1 LQNYELEPES
11 VVKKSTPD
19 IKAATKKPVTKK
31 PKLKPAIDK
40 ELESKLRSKLEEQLT
55 SELEIKLTTKLKV
68 EIEAELKPK
77 LEADLKEQIEV
88 DLRIKLEQEFEEKLK
103 QKIKVEELLDP
114 ETKSEPV
121 TAFETKQKT
130 ESKSKELIDFDMDT
144 KRIVEAI
151 LFAADKPMTS
161 KQVRNVYPE
170 LERPEIQE
178 IQFAINSIIED
189 YAPRPIG
196 LKLLASGYSFQ
207 VKDGFSYYRFVDPKL
222 EGYAKEIELFAVNN
236 HGLILEE
243 GQRIIPIDPEEG
255 LYSLS
260 AIMLDKEYFEM
271 IKNNIDHSNQ
281 VPCTNT
287 LATIMLKISAF
298 YDLKSRSDDKWKK
311 HRRDILKLVLI
322 LTGEERIE
330 LTGHMVKDVD
340 LFMEHIESLNDKTIK
355 QITSMHGISQA
366 DIFRI
371 LSGVFGH

>member
-1 LQNYELEPES
+1 MQNYELEPES

-207 VKDGFSYYRFVDPKL
+207 VKDGFSYWVSRLFEEKPPKYSRALLETIAIIAYRQPVTRGDIEDIRGVSVSSNIIRTLMEREWIRIIAHKEVPGRPALYGTTKQFLDYFNLSSLDQLPPIDEIKNFDFSSGNPLVSKNVSN
-222 EGYAKEIELFAVNN
+222 EETNFSQENIAKEQQIEEQTS
-236 HGLILEE
+236 EE
-243 GQRIIPIDPEEG
+243 QKTEKQPSIEPISETR
-255 LYSLS
+255 
-260 AIMLDKEYFEM
+260 
-271 IKNNIDHSNQ
+271 H
-281 VPCTNT
+281 
-287 LATIMLKISAF
+287 
-298 YDLKSRSDDKWKK
+298 
-311 HRRDILKLVLI
+311 
-322 LTGEERIE
+322 
-330 LTGHMVKDVD
+330 
-340 LFMEHIESLNDKTIK
+340 
-355 QITSMHGISQA
+355 
-366 DIFRI
+366 
-371 LSGVFGH
+371 